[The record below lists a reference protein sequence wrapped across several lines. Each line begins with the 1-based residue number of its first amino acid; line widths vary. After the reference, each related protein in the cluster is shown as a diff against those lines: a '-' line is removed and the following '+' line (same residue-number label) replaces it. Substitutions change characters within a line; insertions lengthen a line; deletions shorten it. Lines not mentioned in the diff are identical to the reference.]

1 MAAIV
6 EIDNLAAAFDSK
18 GQPAATPVFARLNL
32 TIERGEFVTLVGA
45 SGAGKSTLL
54 RIIADLMPARE
65 GTVRKTMQAD
75 AARRPIAMVFQEA
88 RLMPWRRV
96 RDNVAFGLEGLKV
109 DAGARNRRIDDVLR
123 LVGLA
128 DYGNRWPYELS
139 GGQRQRVG
147 IARALAVDPDLLLM
161 DEPFGALDAIT
172 RQSLQDELL
181 RIWHETGKSVLFV
194 THDID
199 EAVYLGDRVLL
210 LGGTPATITQSYDI
224 AAARPRRRDQEQVTE
239 AVSQVKRGLSQT
251 FEGGAGI

>member
-6 EIDNLAAAFDSK
+6 DLKGIAATFPGAARPVFSEIDLA
-18 GQPAATPVFARLNL
+18 
-32 TIERGEFVTLVGA
+32 IERGEFVIVVGA

-54 RIIADLMPARE
+54 RVIAGLLPPSAGQISHAIEARP
-65 GTVRKTMQAD
+65 D
-75 AARRPIAMVFQEA
+75 RREIAMVFQEA
-88 RLMPWRRV
+88 RLMPWRKV
-96 RDNVAFGLEGLKV
+96 SDNVALGLEGLSV
-109 DAGARNRRIDDVLR
+109 PAAERDQRIRDALK

-128 DYGNRWPYELS
+128 DYGNRWAHELS

-147 IARALAVDPDLLLM
+147 IARGLAVDPDLLLM

-181 RIWHETGKSVLFV
+181 RIWRETGKSILFV

-210 LGGTPATITQSYDI
+210 LGGAPAKVVRSYDVD
-224 AAARPRRRDQEQVTE
+224 APRPRSREGADVGRVG
-239 AVSQVKRGLSQT
+239 AQVKADLST
-251 FEGGAGI
+251 LFDEGGGI

>member
-6 EIDNLAAAFDSK
+6 DLQGIAAAFP
-18 GQPAATPVFARLNL
+18 GAGMPVFAEIDLA
-32 TIERGEFVTLVGA
+32 IERGEFVIVVGA

-54 RIIADLMPARE
+54 RVIAGLLPPSAGTISHAIEARP
-65 GTVRKTMQAD
+65 D
-75 AARRPIAMVFQEA
+75 RREIAMVFQEA
-88 RLMPWRRV
+88 RLMPWRKV
-96 RDNVAFGLEGLKV
+96 ADNVALGLEGLGLSDTERDKRIR
-109 DAGARNRRIDDVLR
+109 DALK

-128 DYGNRWPYELS
+128 DYGNRWAHELS

-147 IARALAVDPDLLLM
+147 IARGLAVDPDLLLM

-181 RIWHETGKSVLFV
+181 RIWRETGKSILFV

-210 LGGTPATITQSYDI
+210 LGGAPAKVVRSYDVD
-224 AAARPRRRDQEQVTE
+224 APRPRSREGEDVGRVG
-239 AVSQVKRGLSQT
+239 AQVKADLST
-251 FEGGAGI
+251 LFDEGGGI

>member
-6 EIDNLAAAFDSK
+6 ELNNV
-18 GQPAATPVFARLNL
+18 AATFPGSQSPVFSGIDLA
-32 TIERGEFVTLVGA
+32 IERSEFVIVVGA

-54 RIIADLMPARE
+54 RVIAGLLSPSE
-65 GTVRKTMQAD
+65 GTIRHAIDTRAD
-75 AARRPIAMVFQEA
+75 RREIAMVFQEA

-96 RDNVAFGLEGLKV
+96 SANVALGLEGLDV
-109 DAGARNRRIDDVLR
+109 DRIQRDRRVTNALK

-128 DYGNRWPYELS
+128 NYGDRWAHELS

-181 RIWHETGKSVLFV
+181 RIWHETGKSILFV

-210 LGGTPATITQSYDI
+210 LGGAPARVVRSYPVD
-224 AAARPRRRDQEQVTE
+224 AARPRDREHED
-239 AVSQVKRGLSQT
+239 VSRVGAQVKSDLST
-251 FEGGAGI
+251 LFEAGGGI

>member
-6 EIDNLAAAFDSK
+6 NLN
-18 GQPAATPVFARLNL
+18 GIAATFPGADKPVFSDIDLA
-32 TIERGEFVTLVGA
+32 IERGEFVIVVGA

-54 RIIADLMPARE
+54 RVMAGLLEPSSGTISHEIENRPDRRE
-65 GTVRKTMQAD
+65 
-75 AARRPIAMVFQEA
+75 IAMVFQEA
-88 RLMPWRRV
+88 RLMPWRKV
-96 RDNVAFGLEGLKV
+96 SDNVALGLEGLSV
-109 DAGARNRRIDDVLR
+109 PADARNQRIADALK

-128 DYGNRWPYELS
+128 DYGDRWAHELS

-147 IARALAVDPDLLLM
+147 IARGLAVDPDLLLM

-181 RIWHETGKSVLFV
+181 RIWKETGKSILFV

-210 LGGTPATITQSYDI
+210 LGGAPAKVVRSYDVD
-224 AAARPRRRDQEQVTE
+224 APRPRSREGEEVGRVG
-239 AVSQVKRGLSQT
+239 AQVKADLST
-251 FEGGAGI
+251 LFDEGGGI

>member
-6 EIDNLAAAFDSK
+6 ELNGIAAQFPGAEK
-18 GQPAATPVFARLNL
+18 PVFADIDLS
-32 TIERGEFVTLVGA
+32 IARGEFVIVVGA

-54 RIIADLMPARE
+54 RVIAGLLAPSSGTIAHEIENRPDRRE
-65 GTVRKTMQAD
+65 
-75 AARRPIAMVFQEA
+75 IAMVFQEA
-88 RLMPWRRV
+88 RLMPWRKV
-96 RDNVAFGLEGLKV
+96 SDNVALGLEGLNVSADERKQRIA
-109 DAGARNRRIDDVLR
+109 DALK

-128 DYGNRWPYELS
+128 DYGNRWAHELS

-147 IARALAVDPDLLLM
+147 IARGLAVDPDLLLM

-181 RIWHETGKSVLFV
+181 RIWKETGKSILFV

-210 LGGTPATITQSYDI
+210 LGGAPAKVVRSYDVD
-224 AAARPRRRDQEQVTE
+224 APRPRSREGEEVGRVG
-239 AVSQVKRGLSQT
+239 AQVKADLST
-251 FEGGAGI
+251 LFDEGGGI

>member
-6 EIDNLAAAFDSK
+6 ELK
-18 GQPAATPVFARLNL
+18 GIAATFPGADLSVFSDIDLA
-32 TIERGEFVTLVGA
+32 IERGEFVIVVGA

-54 RIIADLMPARE
+54 RVMAGLLPPSAGTILHAIKTRPDRRE
-65 GTVRKTMQAD
+65 
-75 AARRPIAMVFQEA
+75 ISMVFQEA

-96 RDNVAFGLEGLKV
+96 ADNVALGLEGLAV
-109 DAGARNRRIDDVLR
+109 SHAERDQRIADALR

-128 DYGNRWPYELS
+128 DYGDRWAHELS

-147 IARALAVDPDLLLM
+147 IARGLAVDPDLLLM

-181 RIWHETGKSVLFV
+181 RIWKETGKSILFV

-210 LGGTPATITQSYDI
+210 LGGAPARMVQTYNVD
-224 AAARPRRRDQEQVTE
+224 APRPRAREGEDVGQLG
-239 AVSQVKRGLSQT
+239 AQVKADLAT
-251 FEGGAGI
+251 LFDEGGGI